1 MNIIIKYQYIIL
13 IFKKYCFSLILN
25 DEKLPITSIAWN
37 PEMNLIASGVNVYNN
52 KFRLIY

>member
-1 MNIIIKYQYIIL
+1 MNYL
-13 IFKKYCFSLILN
+13 FLKKYCFSLILN